1 MEYKVCSLHLTASLP
16 LQSFLQQTSKEK
28 GYAWMGLSDL
38 KHEGRWHWVDGSHL
52 LFRYIQGKGSS
63 L

>member
-38 KHEGRWHWVDGSHL
+38 KHEGTWHWVDGSHL
-52 LFRYIQGKGSS
+52 LFR
-63 L
+63 